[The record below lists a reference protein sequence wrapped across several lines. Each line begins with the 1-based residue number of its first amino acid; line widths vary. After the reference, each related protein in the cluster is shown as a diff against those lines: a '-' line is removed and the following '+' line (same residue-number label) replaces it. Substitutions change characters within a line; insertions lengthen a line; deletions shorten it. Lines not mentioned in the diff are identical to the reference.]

1 MASTE
6 VERRFKDPKSIL
18 LGFLIGSLLAL
29 LVWFAIAQT
38 LNRSTNPES
47 QYSFQSVEDSSI
59 TSELEVIEDFA
70 RSFSGF
76 ASLYRAISTKNKNEL
91 SKLLDESVQIE
102 TLEDRHAIQ
111 SAIFERFAELD
122 PVEAIQLALEIPIPD
137 RSEAIESVFSVWSIS
152 DLESA
157 VEYGLNLDRSSRHT
171 ALKAILKTRNELTE
185 ERQLEIASQFDGVR
199 FVAQLRNERIVREL
213 GGNPEYAWNSILNDG
228 KPLIGKA
235 GLLAAL
241 ALDWSRADRNGV
253 VEKIVESVKPGVD
266 VWSSEK
272 YVFLRYVVKILAK
285 SNPQEI
291 FEQTAELA
299 NPSKEALLHAVAE
312 EWARSSPD
320 IAFAEVSNYEQNI
333 GYRDLTS
340 TVANI
345 WAKSDTQA
353 LITFMDSQSVE
364 LKLLG
369 LEQAVLVLSQSSPQ
383 DAIELMDEMASEGLK
398 ISMIESS
405 FAKEWS
411 KQDPRS
417 ATEWVRSRLESF
429 GPTAMDMLQIA
440 LVNLA
445 PLDPEL
451 AMNIAQQNPS
461 TSGRRGLDV
470 EVVLSLSRTD
480 IEAAEALLSKIS
492 IQSRLIAI
500 LDIANRLVLN
510 ADPQRALQLASH
522 VPNDQ
527 RTGIYS
533 SVLTKWAQNNPIQ
546 LMEELGELPTPAAQT
561 IAANQLMSMHVGNP
575 LLSADQLEYVD
586 SFLNGD

>member
-1 MASTE
+1 MANAE
-6 VERRFKDPKSIL
+6 VVKPFKEPKSIL

-29 LVWFAIAQT
+29 LVWFAIAQLLDT
-38 LNRSTNPES
+38 SNNQES
-47 QYSFQSVEDSSI
+47 QYSFQPVEDSSI
-59 TSELEVIEDFA
+59 SSELEVVEDFE
-70 RSFSGF
+70 RSFSGL
-76 ASLYRAISTKNKNEL
+76 ASLYRAISTKDKNEL

-122 PVEAIQLALEIPIPD
+122 PVEAIRLALEIPRAD
-137 RSEAIESVFSVWSIS
+137 RSESIESVFSVWSIS

-157 VEYGLNLDRSSRHT
+157 VEYGLDLDRPTRHI
-171 ALKAILKTRNELTE
+171 ALKAILSTRNELTE
-185 ERQLEIASQFDGVR
+185 EQQLEIASQFDGVH

-228 KPLIGKA
+228 KPLVSKA

-241 ALDWSRADRNGV
+241 ALDWIQDDRNRV
-253 VEKIVESVKPGVD
+253 VEKIVESVNPGVD
-266 VWSSEK
+266 VWNSEK
-272 YVFLRYVVKILAK
+272 YVFLRYVVKVLAK
-285 SNPQEI
+285 SYPQEI
-291 FEQTAELA
+291 FEQTATLT
-299 NPSKEALLHAVAE
+299 NPSKEALLHTVAE
-312 EWARSSPD
+312 EWAQSSPAV
-320 IAFAEVSNYEQNI
+320 AFAEVSNYEQNI

-345 WAKSDTQA
+345 WAESDTQA
-353 LITFMDSQSVE
+353 LITFMDTQSVE

-369 LEQAVLVLSQSSPQ
+369 MEQAVLVFSQSRPQ
-383 DAIELMDEMASEGLK
+383 EAIDLMDEMASEGLN
-398 ISMIESS
+398 ISMIQSN

-451 AMNIAQQNPS
+451 AMNIAQQNPP
-461 TSGRRGLDV
+461 TSGRRGLDL
-470 EVVLSLSRTD
+470 EVLLTLSRTD
-480 IEAAEALLSKIS
+480 LDSAVALLSKIS
-492 IQSRLIAI
+492 IQSRLIAV

-522 VPNDQ
+522 VATDQ
-527 RTGIYS
+527 RIGIYS
-533 SVLTKWAQNNPIQ
+533 SVLTKWAQDNPIQ
-546 LMEELGELPTPAAQT
+546 LMEALKELPTPAAKT
-561 IAANQLMSMHVGNP
+561 IAANQLVEMHAGNP
-575 LLSADQLEYVD
+575 LLSADQLEYVEG
-586 SFLNGD
+586 FLNVD